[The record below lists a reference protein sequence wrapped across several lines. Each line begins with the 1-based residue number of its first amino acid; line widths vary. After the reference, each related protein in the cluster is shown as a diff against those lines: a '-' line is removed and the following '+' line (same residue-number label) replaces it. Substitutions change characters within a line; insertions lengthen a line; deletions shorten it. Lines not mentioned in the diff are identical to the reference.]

1 MGQATYSY
9 SGAMNY
15 GAGYLFLRWA
25 MNFGAGYLFLRW
37 AMNYGAGYLFLR
49 WAMNYGAACT
59 TTIILPPRRQLKF
72 PT

>member
-9 SGAMNY
+9 GGAMNY
-15 GAGYLFLRWA
+15 
-25 MNFGAGYLFLRW
+25 GAGYLFLRW

-59 TTIILPPRRQLKF
+59 TTIILPPPVASRENVTEKKVF
-72 PT
+72 

>member
-9 SGAMNY
+9 SG
-15 GAGYLFLRWA
+15 
-25 MNFGAGYLFLRW
+25 

-59 TTIILPPRRQLKF
+59 TTIILPLGGN
-72 PT
+72 